1 MFEAEQI
8 AGPDLEATLL
18 DFLRPPFRKFE
29 FSTAMSQAHA
39 ARVLEQIV
47 EPPRKFGWRT
57 SAKSG
62 YFEGKVGGSSFKIHR
77 VINFPNSFLPI
88 VEGRFRRDG
97 FATTINLSVRLVWP
111 VMLVWLAV
119 ILFMLWNSVAPD
131 SRLAGSYGARI
142 FVLAMT
148 AFIYFMAS
156 VSFAIEMRL
165 AMKRFLSL
173 LYSGPA
179 RSGVSL

>member
-1 MFEAEQI
+1 
-8 AGPDLEATLL
+8 
-18 DFLRPPFRKFE
+18 
-29 FSTAMSQAHA
+29 
-39 ARVLEQIV
+39 
-47 EPPRKFGWRT
+47 
-57 SAKSG
+57 
-62 YFEGKVGGSSFKIHR
+62 
-77 VINFPNSFLPI
+77 
-88 VEGRFRRDG
+88 
-97 FATTINLSVRLVWP
+97 
-111 VMLVWLAV
+111 MLVWFAI

-165 AMKRFLSL
+165 AMKRLLSL

-179 RSGVSL
+179 RSDLSL

>member
-8 AGPDLEATLL
+8 VGPDFEPTLI
-18 DFLRPPFRKFE
+18 DFLRPPFRRFE
-29 FSTAMSQAHA
+29 FSTPMSQAHA
-39 ARVLEQIV
+39 ARVLEEIV
-47 EPPRKFGWRT
+47 EPPRKFGWPT

-62 YFEGKVGGSSFKIHR
+62 YFEGKVAGSSFKIHR

-97 FATTINLSVRLVWP
+97 FATIVTLSVRMVWP
-111 VMLVWLAV
+111 GMVVWFGT

-142 FVLAMT
+142 AVLAM
-148 AFIYFMAS
+148 AAVIYFMAS
-156 VSFAIEMRL
+156 VCFAIEMRL
-165 AMKRFLSL
+165 AIKRLVSL

-179 RSGVSL
+179 RSGLSL